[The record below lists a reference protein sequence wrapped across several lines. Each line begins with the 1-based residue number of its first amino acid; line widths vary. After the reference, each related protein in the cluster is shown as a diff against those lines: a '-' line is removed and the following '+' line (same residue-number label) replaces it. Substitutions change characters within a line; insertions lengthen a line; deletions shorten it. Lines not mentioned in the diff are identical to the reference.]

1 MTDAEASRSWV
12 ETVASILLKTL
23 AGLLVLIAGLAIVFV
38 LPAALVIVAMGY
50 PGEAA
55 PAAGWGNWLFFA
67 WFPLAFAAA
76 AYTVVVGLQAVDE
89 PSPGA
94 VLKLVGVALLVFFTF
109 PPFLFPLP

>member
-1 MTDAEASRSWV
+1 MSAEASRSWA
-12 ETVASILLKTL
+12 ETAVSILLMTF

-55 PAAGWGNWLFFA
+55 PAIGWGNWLFFA

-76 AYTVVVGLQAVDE
+76 VYMIVVGLQAVDE
-89 PSPGA
+89 PGLGA
-94 VLKLVGVALLVFFTF
+94 VLKLVAVTLLVFFTF
-109 PPFLFPLP
+109 PPFLFPAP